1 METKAKPPQAVLG
14 ELING
19 YWITLSIHAAAK
31 LNIADLL
38 VDGPKS
44 SAEIAKRTSANEDAI
59 YRLLRALSSIGIFT
73 ETDPRTFAQTPLSE
87 VLRPS
92 VPGSMHGLAVV
103 TGVLHLRAWPEVV
116 HSVKTGETAVS
127 KVFGKEVFEHLNDDS
142 VAAAAFDA
150 AMSGYTASVGKA
162 VAAGYDF
169 SRFKDIVDLGGGNG
183 ALLSHIL
190 PTCPDTRG
198 ITFDLDHVTARATE
212 FLSKAGLAGRCEA
225 MSGDFFKSVPAADAY
240 LLKMILHDWDDEK
253 SIAIL
258 KNIRKAMK
266 PDGRVLA
273 IEAVIPPGNAPSPGK
288 FLDVNM
294 LVMTG
299 GRERT
304 EAEFRAL
311 YKAAGFELTRIVPAH
326 PSAAIIEGRAI

>member
-1 METKAKPPQAVLG
+1 M
-14 ELING
+14 
-19 YWITLSIHAAAK
+19 
-31 LNIADLL
+31 
-38 VDGPKS
+38 
-44 SAEIAKRTSANEDAI
+44 
-59 YRLLRALSSIGIFT
+59 
-73 ETDPRTFAQTPLSE
+73 
-87 VLRPS
+87 LRPS
-92 VPGSMHGLAVV
+92 VPGSMHGLAVA
-103 TGVLHLRAWPEVV
+103 TGILHLRAWPEVV

-127 KVFGKEVFEHLNDDS
+127 KVFGKEVFEHLKDDS

-190 PTCPDTRG
+190 PTCPNTRG
-198 ITFDLDHVTARATE
+198 ITFDLDHVTARAKE
-212 FLSKAGLAGRCEA
+212 FLS
-225 MSGDFFKSVPAADAY
+225 
-240 LLKMILHDWDDEK
+240 
-253 SIAIL
+253 
-258 KNIRKAMK
+258 MK
-266 PDGRVLA
+266 PDGRVLT
-273 IEAVIPPGNAPSPGK
+273 IETVIPPGNAPSPGK

-304 EAEFRAL
+304 EAEYRAL